1 MVCPARVERVADR
14 PIVILDAAH
23 NVASI
28 EALLETLNQDYPGR
42 PRVAVFAVNRDKD
55 VPGILRRLLAAFP
68 HVILT
73 QFHNNPRVLPVEEL
87 AALARSVADPIAS
100 TNAKANPTVI
110 EIARDTAA
118 ALQAARA
125 ATPADGL
132 ICVTGSF
139 FLAAEARRWL
149 NP

>member
-1 MVCPARVERVADR
+1 
-14 PIVILDAAH
+14 
-23 NVASI
+23 
-28 EALLETLNQDYPGR
+28 
-42 PRVAVFAVNRDKD
+42 VFAVNRDKD

-68 HVILT
+68 HVVLT

-87 AALARSVADPIAS
+87 AAMARAM
-100 TNAKANPTVI
+100 ANPEVSPHI

-118 ALQAARA
+118 ALQAAHA

-139 FLAAEARRWL
+139 FLAAEARRL
-149 NP
+149 LVRPHEN